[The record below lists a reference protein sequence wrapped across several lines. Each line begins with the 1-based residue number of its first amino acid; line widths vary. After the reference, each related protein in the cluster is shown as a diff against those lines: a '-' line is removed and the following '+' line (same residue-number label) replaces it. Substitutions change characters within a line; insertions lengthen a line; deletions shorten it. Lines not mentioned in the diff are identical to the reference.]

1 MTTPGTA
8 APSPLAAL
16 LHLETRARAALDLA
30 ALDFVIANE
39 TWQLAPYR
47 QAAVFRRDA
56 LGRPSLAAVS
66 GLAVLEGDSPF
77 TLWITRLAAH
87 AWNAFP
93 APRAFT
99 LREVPAEFADGW
111 TEWLP
116 AHALFAPLAGPDG
129 ERVGVAIYARDEPWD
144 ASAIGQLGR
153 LHEAYG
159 YSLWALLRGASL
171 GSRVKARLRRS
182 SWLLKA
188 ALAAALLALLIPVR
202 MSVLAPAEVIALEAQ
217 VVAAPM
223 DGVVQAFQVQP
234 NQEVRKDQALFTLDR
249 TTLASR
255 REVALKALEVART
268 DALQAAQKAF
278 ASDESRAELAV
289 RQGRVSEREAE
300 LAYIDAQLARVEV
313 RAPGAGIAVFG
324 DPNDWIGKPV
334 QTGERIVLLADPAD
348 AGVLI
353 WLPVAD
359 AINLEPGAEIRLFL
373 HVAPLQPLV
382 ASLTQTSY
390 QATPSPDGITA
401 YRIRGRF
408 VGDAGIA
415 RIGLK
420 GTAKLYGERWPLAY
434 LVFRRPLASLRE
446 WTGL

>member
-1 MTTPGTA
+1 MTAPGTA
-8 APSPLAAL
+8 APSPVAAL
-16 LHLETRARAALDLA
+16 LHLEARARAARDLA
-30 ALDFVIANE
+30 SLDFVIANE

-47 QAAVFRRDA
+47 QAAVFRHDA
-56 LGRPSLAAVS
+56 LERPVLAAVS

-87 AWNAFP
+87 VWKAFP
-93 APRAFT
+93 EPRAFT
-99 LREVPAEFADGW
+99 GRNLPAEFADGW

-116 AHALFAPLAGPDG
+116 VHALFVPLAGPDG
-129 ERVGVAIYARDEPWD
+129 KRIGAVIYGRDEPW
-144 ASAIGQLGR
+144 SESTRQQFVS

-159 YSLWALLRGASL
+159 YSLWALKRGESL
-171 GSRVKARLRRS
+171 GRRLKEKLLRS
-182 SWLLKA
+182 SWWLKA

-223 DGVVQAFQVQP
+223 DGVVEAFQVQP
-234 NQEVRKDQALFTLDR
+234 NQEVAKGQALFRLDR
-249 TTLASR
+249 TTLSSR
-255 REVALKALEVART
+255 REVAQKALEVART
-268 DALQAAQKAF
+268 DALLAAQKAF
-278 ASDESRAELAV
+278 QDDESRADLAV
-289 RQGRVSEREAE
+289 REGRVREREAE
-300 LAYIDAQLARVEV
+300 LAYIDTQLARVEV
-313 RAPGAGIAVFG
+313 RAPAAGVAVFG

-348 AGVLI
+348 AGILV

-359 AINLEPGAEIRLFL
+359 AINLEAGAEIRVFL
-373 HVAPLQPLV
+373 HVAPLQPLT

-390 QATPSPDGITA
+390 QATPSPDGIAA

-408 VGDAGIA
+408 QGDAGIA

-420 GTAKLYGERWPLAY
+420 GTAKVYGERWPLAY
-434 LVFRRPLASLRE
+434 LVFRRPLATLRE

>member
-1 MTTPGTA
+1 MTAPGTA

-16 LHLETRARAALDLA
+16 LHLEARARAARDLP
-30 ALDFVIANE
+30 ALDFVVANE

-47 QAAVFRRDA
+47 QAAVFRRDV
-56 LGRPSLAAVS
+56 LGRPALASVS

-87 AWNAFP
+87 AWKAFA
-93 APRAFT
+93 APRAFGAAD
-99 LREVPAEFADGW
+99 VPAEFADGW
-111 TEWLP
+111 GEWLP
-116 AHALFAPLAGPDG
+116 PHALFVPLAGPDG
-129 ERVGVAIYARDEPWD
+129 ERLGAAIYARDEPWSESVV
-144 ASAIGQLGR
+144 AQVTR

-159 YSLWALLRGASL
+159 YSLWALTRGASL
-171 GSRVKARLRRS
+171 SARLRAALRRS
-182 SWLLKA
+182 SWLLKLA
-188 ALAAALLALLIPVR
+188 VAAALLALLLPVR

-223 DGVVQAFQVQP
+223 DGVVAAFHVQP
-234 NQEVRKDQALFTLDR
+234 NQEVTRDQPLFSLDR

-255 REVALKALEVART
+255 REVAQKALEVARA
-268 DALQAAQKAF
+268 DALLSAQKAF
-278 ASDESRAELAV
+278 DSDESRAELAV
-289 RQGRVSEREAE
+289 RQGRVREREAE
-300 LAYIDAQLARVEV
+300 LAYLDTQLARVDV
-313 RAPGAGIAVFG
+313 RAPAGGVAVFG
-324 DPNDWIGKPV
+324 DPNDWIGRPV

-348 AGVLI
+348 AGVLV

-373 HVAPLQPLV
+373 HVAPLSPL
-382 ASLTQTSY
+382 AARLTETSY
-390 QATPSPDGITA
+390 QAALSPDGIAA

-408 VGDAGIA
+408 DGAAGGA

-420 GTAKLYGERWPLAY
+420 GTAKVYGERRPLAY
-434 LVFRRPLASLRE
+434 HVFRRPLATLRA

>member
-1 MTTPGTA
+1 MTAPGTA
-8 APSPLAAL
+8 APNPLAAL
-16 LHLETRARAALDLA
+16 LHLEARARAARDLA
-30 ALDFVIANE
+30 SLDFVIANE

-56 LGRPSLAAVS
+56 LDRPALVAVS

-77 TLWITRLAAH
+77 TLWMTRLAAY
-87 AWNAFP
+87 AWKAIP
-93 APRAFT
+93 EARAFT
-99 LREVPAEFADGW
+99 WRDLPAEFAEGW

-116 AHALFAPLAGPDG
+116 EYALFVPLSGPDG
-129 ERVGVAIYARDEPWD
+129 ERIGAVVYGRDEPWIQ
-144 ASAIGQLGR
+144 SAIQQFGR

-159 YSLWALLRGASL
+159 YSQWALMRGESI
-171 GSRVKARLRRS
+171 GSRLRAGLRRS
-182 SWLLKA
+182 SWLLKL
-188 ALAAALLALLIPVR
+188 ALVAALLALLIPVR

-223 DGVVQAFQVQP
+223 DGVVEAFQVRP
-234 NQEVRKDQALFTLDR
+234 NQEVRKDQALFTLER

-255 REVALKALEVART
+255 REVAQKALEVART
-268 DALQAAQKAF
+268 DALLSAQKAF
-278 ASDESRAELAV
+278 QDDESRAELAV
-289 RQGRVSEREAE
+289 RQGRVREREAE
-300 LAYIDAQLARVEV
+300 LAYIEAQLGRVEV
-313 RAPGAGIAVFG
+313 RAPAAGVAVFG
-324 DPNDWIGKPV
+324 DPNDWVGKPV
-334 QTGERIVLLADPAD
+334 QTGERIVLLADPAG

-373 HVAPLQPLV
+373 HVAPLQPLT

-390 QATPSPDGITA
+390 QATPSPDGIAA

-408 VGDAGIA
+408 QGDAGIA

-420 GTAKLYGERWPLAY
+420 GTAKVYGERWPLAY
-434 LVFRRPLASLRE
+434 LMFRRPLATLRE